1 MHGSHAKKIA
11 NTQTLQINEI
21 FAFFKPFFTT
31 TTQQRFSGKA
41 RKKRKKE
48 NLNLKK
54 MQQPFHFAQENPF
67 ISLSATADTFTHEYI
82 CEKKKQN
89 RRKGYKILALTTC
102 PYKNIVLRKHCLM
115 VLRCCVM
122 FVYH

>member
-1 MHGSHAKKIA
+1 MGRMQRK
-11 NTQTLQINEI
+11 LQIRRRCKSMKFLHFLN
-21 FAFFKPFFTT
+21 PSS
-31 TTQQRFSGKA
+31 QQHNKESQVKA
-41 RKKRKKE
+41 KKKE

-102 PYKNIVLRKHCLM
+102 PYKNIELRKHCLM